1 MENYKLYK
9 EIDLVSFGNYLLSKY
24 RDKTIENEQLKDKVT
39 DADLKNWEAKK

>member
-9 EIDLVSFGNYLLSKY
+9 EIDLVSFGNYILSQD

-39 DADLKNWEAKK
+39 DADLRNWEELK